1 MVGMGGGQNPLVAE
15 ERALTSPPARPLSEV
30 RMGGGTSGFS
40 RRATRLPEEV
50 DTGGET
56 SLRARQNGERGT
68 WTCGLFDCI
77 GMRFPAD

>member
-1 MVGMGGGQNPLVAE
+1 
-15 ERALTSPPARPLSEV
+15 
-30 RMGGGTSGFS
+30 MGGGTSGFS

-77 GMRFPAD
+77 GMWFLAD